1 MENFY
6 DIIIAGGGPAGLS
19 AAIYASRMGA
29 KVAIIESMAVGG
41 QAALTPKVENY
52 PARENASGFEIT
64 YDMQKQAE
72 SFGTVFVYGS
82 IEKTSLNDDVKTV
95 YLKDG
100 SVLRCKAFI
109 ICTGANSRKL
119 DVKGEAEFTGRGVSY
134 CATCDANFFKEKT
147 VIVAGGGNTALT
159 DALVLASLSQKVYI
173 VYRGDKLR
181 ATPMLIKKA
190 QENSRIEIIYRTKI
204 VELKGTDKLS
214 SAVLD
219 INGSL
224 KEIPCDGV
232 FVAIGYVPNSEIFKN
247 EVTTDESGYIII
259 DKNALTN
266 VKGVYAA
273 GDVTDGTLKQIVT
286 AAAGGALAGEN
297 AGKYVMEID
306 K

>member
-1 MENFY
+1 MEDFY

-82 IEKTSLNDDVKTV
+82 IEKTSLKDDVKTV

-204 VELKGTDKLS
+204 VELKGTEKLS

-219 INGSL
+219 INGTL

-232 FVAIGYVPNSEIFKN
+232 FVAIGYVPNSEVFKN

>member
-29 KVAIIESMAVGG
+29 KVAVIEGMAVGG

-82 IEKTSLNDDVKTV
+82 IEKVSLKDDVKAV
-95 YLKDG
+95 FLKDG
-100 SVLRCKAFI
+100 SLLKCKAFI
-109 ICTGANSRKL
+109 ICTGAISRKL

-181 ATPMLIKKA
+181 ATPVLIQKA
-190 QENSRIEIIYRTKI
+190 QENPRIEIMYRTKI
-204 VELKGTDKLS
+204 VELKGDEKLR
-214 SAVLD
+214 SAILD
-219 INGSL
+219 VNGVS
-224 KEIPCDGV
+224 KEMPCDGI
-232 FVAIGYVPNSEIFKN
+232 FVAIGYIPNSEVFKY
-247 EVTTDESGYIII
+247 EIITDDSGYIIV

-297 AGKYVMEID
+297 AGKFVMEIN

>member
-1 MENFY
+1 MEDFY